1 MSNQQ
6 PKLPPKR
13 IRKEEQRKPKVIRR
27 KGVIKFREEINEIQS
42 QKMIEKNKKIQEP
55 VLLKSKHN

>member
-27 KGVIKFREEINEIQS
+27 KGVIKIREEINKIENH
-42 QKMIEKNKKIQEP
+42 KMIEKLDKT
-55 VLLKSKHN
+55 KSWFFEK

>member
-27 KGVIKFREEINEIQS
+27 KGVIKIREEINKIENH
-42 QKMIEKNKKIQEP
+42 KMIGKLDKTKSWFFEK
-55 VLLKSKHN
+55 

>member
-6 PKLPPKR
+6 LKLPPKR

-27 KGVIKFREEINEIQS
+27 KGVIKIREEINKIENH
-42 QKMIEKNKKIQEP
+42 KMIEKLDKT
-55 VLLKSKHN
+55 KSWFFEK

>member
-27 KGVIKFREEINEIQS
+27 KGVIKIREEINEIQS
-42 QKMIEKNKKIQEP
+42 HKMIEKLDKT
-55 VLLKSKHN
+55 KSWFFEK